1 MEWTF
6 RAVVRA
12 FLLVGGSA
20 YLVYGLVD
28 GTTFDVALGAFAAVV
43 GAIGLWSM
51 QLQATDE
58 DADRATEPRGDDD
71 RSAAD
76 SMRNVSE
83 DGEPGGSELEEDDL
97 ETHGPEDNE

>member
-1 MEWTF
+1 MELSF
-6 RAVVRA
+6 RTVVRA

-51 QLQATDE
+51 RLQASDGETDRTNGHRE
-58 DADRATEPRGDDD
+58 NDGRTNGHRENDDRAAND
-71 RSAAD
+71 
-76 SMRNVSE
+76 
-83 DGEPGGSELEEDDL
+83 PGSRELTGDDL
-97 ETHGPEDNE
+97 ETHGLEDNE

>member
-1 MEWTF
+1 MELTF
-6 RAVVRA
+6 RTVLRA

-51 QLQATDE
+51 RLQASDEETDRTNGHRE
-58 DADRATEPRGDDD
+58 NDDRAPND
-71 RSAAD
+71 
-76 SMRNVSE
+76 
-83 DGEPGGSELEEDDL
+83 PGSRDPTDDDL
-97 ETHGPEDNE
+97 ETRGPEDNE

>member
-1 MEWTF
+1 MELSF
-6 RAVVRA
+6 RTVVRA

-51 QLQATDE
+51 RLQASDGETDRTNGHRE
-58 DADRATEPRGDDD
+58 NDDRAAND
-71 RSAAD
+71 
-76 SMRNVSE
+76 
-83 DGEPGGSELEEDDL
+83 PGSRELTGDDL
-97 ETHGPEDNE
+97 ETHGLEDNE